1 MEPINGAKS
10 MTGETNPGGAE
21 DIQGFDAKQ
30 RLRARDL
37 RHEHVYAE
45 DVVEN
50 MRTAETNSGAAL
62 EAITQ
67 LLGLGDE
74 TIISPGVE
82 KKLKDAQQE
91 LYLLNKKVNSNWMT
105 QGYGELRKPAEDYA
119 DATLWRSRQ
128 HLEQNREAYENQAV
142 SDYNRARE
150 ADRARYPEPLQ
161 YGQTDQSTS
170 ETLPDDQDSPR
181 G

>member
-1 MEPINGAKS
+1 

-21 DIQGFDAKQ
+21 EVQGFDAKQ
-30 RLRARDL
+30 RMRAKDL
-37 RHEHVYAE
+37 RGEHRIAE

-50 MRTAETNSGAAL
+50 MRIAEANSKAAL
-62 EAITQ
+62 EAIIQ
-67 LLGLGDE
+67 LLELDDP
-74 TIISPGVE
+74 TIIGPELE

-91 LYLLNKKVNSNWMT
+91 LHLLNKKTRSDWLIE
-105 QGYGELRKPAEDYA
+105 GYGELREPAEDHA

-150 ADRARYPEPLQ
+150 ADPARYPEPLQ
-161 YGQTDQSTS
+161 FGDTNQATP
-170 ETLPDDQDSPR
+170 EAPADDQESP
-181 G
+181 GE